1 MNDEEKFHEES
12 KKEILAQA
20 TNSKLNSL
28 TNDWL
33 LESAK
38 AKYSYHFSWLGRPI
52 IQYPQDIIGLQEILW
67 KVKPDLI
74 IETGIARGGSLI
86 FLAGILELIAVCGGS
101 KNAKVIGIDIDIREH
116 NKKAILQHPLS
127 KRIEMIEGSSVDS
140 GIFEQVKKKIEVGK
154 KTLVCLDSNHTYEHV
169 KKELQLYG
177 PLISK
182 GSYIIVFDTVVEDLP
197 ENFFSD
203 RSWGPGNSPKTAV
216 SEYIEELEKQSF
228 YGADGTLLKFQID
241 REIENKLLITVAPS
255 GYLERI

>member
-12 KKEILAQA
+12 KKEILAQG

-101 KNAKVIGIDIDIREH
+101 ENAKVIGIDIDIREH

-140 GIFEQVKKKIEVGK
+140 GIF
-154 KTLVCLDSNHTYEHV
+154 EHV

>member
-12 KKEILAQA
+12 KKEILAQGS
-20 TNSKLNSL
+20 NSKLNSL

-101 KNAKVIGIDIDIREH
+101 ENAKVIGIDIDIREH
-116 NKKAILQHPLS
+116 NKKLYSNILYQ
-127 KRIEMIEGSSVDS
+127 
-140 GIFEQVKKKIEVGK
+140 
-154 KTLVCLDSNHTYEHV
+154 
-169 KKELQLYG
+169 
-177 PLISK
+177 
-182 GSYIIVFDTVVEDLP
+182 
-197 ENFFSD
+197 
-203 RSWGPGNSPKTAV
+203 
-216 SEYIEELEKQSF
+216 
-228 YGADGTLLKFQID
+228 
-241 REIENKLLITVAPS
+241 RE
-255 GYLERI
+255 

>member
-101 KNAKVIGIDIDIREH
+101 ENAKVIGIDIDIREH

-169 KKELQLYG
+169 KK
-177 PLISK
+177 SC
-182 GSYIIVFDTVVEDLP
+182 SF
-197 ENFFSD
+197 
-203 RSWGPGNSPKTAV
+203 TAH
-216 SEYIEELEKQSF
+216 
-228 YGADGTLLKFQID
+228 
-241 REIENKLLITVAPS
+241 
-255 GYLERI
+255 